1 MEIKKLIKHLIFNR
15 MKPLKTTKLKTV
27 GLDRFATYN
36 NWMDYIYRT
45 LYKPKSKIGNRSLT
59 EIYKEIE
66 ELRELDKRISNK
78 VRAQYSIKK

>member
-1 MEIKKLIKHLIFNR
+1 
-15 MKPLKTTKLKTV
+15 MKPMKTKKLKTV

-45 LYKPKSKIGNRSLT
+45 LYKKPSQNKSEIGNRSLT